1 MIHALNDLAS
11 QVITGTI
18 ETEEAQACFFSHC
31 VTNQDASI
39 VYYTND
45 IIIRGDTDAACLVA
59 SKARSRTTAHI
70 FLGNKDQNNQIINGP
85 IMVIVRILKM
95 VAVSAAEVEVASL
108 YHATQA
114 IVPLRIIVEELGHK
128 QPATPLQT
136 DNNTASGIMNGTI
149 RQRRSKAIDMRFYW
163 LRDRVTQ

>member
-1 MIHALNDLAS
+1 MSIALLLL
-11 QVITGTI
+11 
-18 ETEEAQACFFSHC
+18 
-31 VTNQDASI
+31 
-39 VYYTND
+39 
-45 IIIRGDTDAACLVA
+45 CL
-59 SKARSRTTAHI
+59 
-70 FLGNKDQNNQIINGP
+70 
-85 IMVIVRILKM
+85 
-95 VAVSAAEVEVASL
+95 
-108 YHATQA
+108 